1 MGRTRR
7 VVIGSYRPVE
17 DTNVMM
23 DDLAHYPCLSSEK
36 LVELHQQL
44 DQVRDAKTFLA
55 FARAL
60 AQDIP
65 NSEWENTTIEAF
77 LDGAVAWAEASNFG
91 VNQGLEASNPWG
103 QFANFLY
110 CGKIYE

>member
-1 MGRTRR
+1 M
-7 VVIGSYRPVE
+7 
-17 DTNVMM
+17 
-23 DDLAHYPCLSSEK
+23 
-36 LVELHQQL
+36 ELHQEL

-60 AQDIP
+60 AEDLP
-65 NSEWENTTIEAF
+65 NNEWENTTIEDF
-77 LDGAVAWAEASNFG
+77 LGGAIAWAQASNFG
-91 VNQGLEASNPWG
+91 VDQGLQLSNPWR

>member
-1 MGRTRR
+1 M
-7 VVIGSYRPVE
+7 
-17 DTNVMM
+17 
-23 DDLAHYPCLSSEK
+23 
-36 LVELHQQL
+36 ELHQEL

-60 AQDIP
+60 VEDLP
-65 NSEWENTTIEAF
+65 NNEWENTTIKAF
-77 LDGAVAWAEASNFG
+77 LDGAIAWAQASNFG
-91 VNQGLEASNPWG
+91 VDQGLQLSNPWR